1 MPAFLRIKQLRPAAF
16 ASARSRRGEPGLG
29 SLAHQGALE
38 LCQSREQ
45 MLPLIVLV
53 SIPSLSER
61 SSTPRSW
68 SERIS
73 TIKSESDRPSRS
85 SRQTTS

>member
-1 MPAFLRIKQLRPAAF
+1 MPAFLGIKQLRPAAF

-45 MLPLIVLV
+45 MERELAVDRAGVDPLAQRAQFDAAL
-53 SIPSLSER
+53 LE
-61 SSTPRSW
+61 
-68 SERIS
+68 
-73 TIKSESDRPSRS
+73 
-85 SRQTTS
+85 